1 MEFYQ
6 NLSDLGE
13 EKYPTPAH
21 SSHLVPSKR
30 GEKRRSTRS
39 TLAKSLG
46 ANHRA
51 AERSPSPTLY
61 HCVIKGLFIV
71 VPLTHHI
78 MSTFQQK
85 ITRHIKRLKRQF
97 EQT

>member
-46 ANHRA
+46 LITGLRNAPH
-51 AERSPSPTLY
+51 PP
-61 HCVIKGLFIV
+61 LFIIV
-71 VPLTHHI
+71 L
-78 MSTFQQK
+78 
-85 ITRHIKRLKRQF
+85 LKAYL
-97 EQT
+97 